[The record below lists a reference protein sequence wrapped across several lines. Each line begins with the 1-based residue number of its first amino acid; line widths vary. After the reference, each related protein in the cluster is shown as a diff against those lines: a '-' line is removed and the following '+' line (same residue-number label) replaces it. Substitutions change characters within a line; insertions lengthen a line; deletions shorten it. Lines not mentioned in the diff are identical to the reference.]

1 MLERLPE
8 GARTP
13 AVARAVT
20 APSAVLLAGAA
31 TSAAILGGLPL
42 LAAVGVGALVWAS
55 RVAVGLPRRPKGKRV
70 NPYALGEPWRHLV
83 LDAQKARSR
92 FDKVVDQARP
102 GPLRERLAELGRRLD
117 QAVDECWRIARQGNA
132 LQAGLGQLDAPSVT
146 AELDQVRNDRRA
158 AQGAAGAGLERAEQ
172 ALRSQLSSYER
183 IAAVSENARTRLRVL
198 NAQLDEAVARALELA
213 LGANDVND
221 LSPLSADVE
230 SLVGELEALRQAVE
244 ETTA

>member
-8 GARTP
+8 GARSP

-20 APSAVLLAGAA
+20 APSAVLLAGAGM
-31 TSAAILGGLPL
+31 SAAILGGLPL
-42 LAAVGVGALVWAS
+42 LAAAGLGALAWAA
-55 RVAVGLPRRPKGKRV
+55 RVAVALPRRPKGERV
-70 NPYALGEPWRHLV
+70 NPFSLDEPWRHLV
-83 LDAQKARSR
+83 LDAQKARGR
-92 FDKVVDQARP
+92 FDKVVDQSRP
-102 GPLRERLAELGRRLD
+102 GPLRERLAEVGRRLD
-117 QAVDECWRIARQGNA
+117 QAVGECWRIARQGHA
-132 LQAGLGQLDAPSVT
+132 LQGGLKQLDAPTVT
-146 AELDQVRNDRRA
+146 AELEQVARDRRT
-158 AQGAAGAGLERAEQ
+158 AQGVAGAALERAEH

-183 IAAVSENARTRLRVL
+183 IAAVAEDARTRLRVL

-213 LGANDVND
+213 LGANDVKD